1 MKLNKTFAMLA
12 CASTI
17 GLSTAAI
24 AQDNQAQGS
33 EAAVGGKA
41 TALTMGVTAA
51 VVAAGILVVD
61 NAGSDL
67 NTFEPSPVD
76 PVDPVDPETPAT
88 GTTGTTGT
96 TTTTSTSTTGTSG
109 TDGTNNTS
117 ATGTTGT
124 R

>member
-1 MKLNKTFAMLA
+1 MKFNKTFAMLA

-67 NTFEPSPVD
+67 NTFEPSPIE
-76 PVDPVDPETPAT
+76 PVDPETPAT
-88 GTTGTTGT
+88 STTGT
-96 TTTTSTSTTGTSG
+96 TTTTGTSG

>member
-67 NTFEPSPVD
+67 NTFEPSPIE
-76 PVDPVDPETPAT
+76 PVDPETPAT
-88 GTTGTTGT
+88 STTGT
-96 TTTTSTSTTGTSG
+96 TTTTGTSG

>member
-1 MKLNKTFAMLA
+1 MMKFNKTFAMLA

-17 GLSTAAI
+17 SLSTAAI

-33 EAAVGGKA
+33 EAASGGQA

-51 VVAAGILVVD
+51 VVAAGVLIVD

-67 NTFEPSPVD
+67 NTFEPSPIE
-76 PVDPVDPETPAT
+76 PVDPETPAT
-88 GTTGTTGT
+88 STTGT
-96 TTTTSTSTTGTSG
+96 TTTTGTSG

>member
-12 CASTI
+12 CASTV

-76 PVDPVDPETPAT
+76 PVDPETPAT